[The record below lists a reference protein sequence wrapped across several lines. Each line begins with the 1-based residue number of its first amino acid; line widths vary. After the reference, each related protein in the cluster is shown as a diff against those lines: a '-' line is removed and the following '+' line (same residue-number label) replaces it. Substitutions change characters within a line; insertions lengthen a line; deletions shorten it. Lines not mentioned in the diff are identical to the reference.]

1 MRCTG
6 FAASMGRSYRSI
18 VVALCGGTLYGP
30 TNDHYSAWWYSVVVL
45 CTGQRTIII
54 LHGEFK
60 AVGMHAMSFGALG
73 RLLMFGTCP
82 TTLCSP
88 ACACIMWSRHTSAPS
103 RPTCSVPLVRR

>member
-18 VVALCGGTLYGP
+18 VVALCTGQRMIIILHGGTL
-30 TNDHYSAWWYSVVVL
+30 WWYSVRANERL
-45 CTGQRTIII
+45 LFEI